1 MRFLTPAWLSAV
13 ILILPVV
20 FLWHKYLL
28 SPGVARITRT
38 VIYLRCA
45 AMLSLIL
52 ALAGAQW
59 MVRQKVRICSF
70 LVDVSESI
78 TSSERSQSMELV
90 RHAARQLGRNDRAG
104 LIAFAG
110 EAFVDQ
116 PLGSDLSHLRQI
128 ESRPTRSETDLQAA
142 LQVALAHADPQRN
155 LRLMIISD
163 GVNTRG
169 DVESLLPSLK
179 SRGIPVDALLV
190 GSLPESEVSV
200 ESVTAPGLR
209 AGKPTVYPPS
219 GHRRHAACHRQTVA
233 RTQR

>member
-59 MVRQKVRICSF
+59 MVRQKGTDLLF

-78 TSSERSQSMELV
+78 TSSVRSQSMELV
-90 RHAARQLGRNDRAG
+90 RRAARQLGRNDRAG

-116 PLGSDLSHLRQI
+116 P
-128 ESRPTRSETDLQAA
+128 
-142 LQVALAHADPQRN
+142 
-155 LRLMIISD
+155 
-163 GVNTRG
+163 
-169 DVESLLPSLK
+169 
-179 SRGIPVDALLV
+179 
-190 GSLPESEVSV
+190 
-200 ESVTAPGLR
+200 
-209 AGKPTVYPPS
+209 
-219 GHRRHAACHRQTVA
+219 
-233 RTQR
+233 